1 MTGCAR
7 TSTTPLDADT
17 IEIAVRV
24 GAICDGADAD
34 RLARWQAAVET
45 LRRGFDDFI
54 VVDSAGGDHVADY
67 APVTARTNLY
77 GHTGTL
83 FREDAPL
90 LAHRRVLTIRMLHAG
105 EDDSGESLSARAVL
119 SSDRE
124 TVATGRA
131 IGGSSSALS
140 SPASQFAAVNR
151 VEYGRERGGSE
162 NSEHPKADGEHEGRE
177 QADGPSDGPELGAHA
192 GEIRLRGE
200 RLGCSAKVRLRGEIV
215 MTGPGGGAGG
225 VHDGFRHRFID
236 ASFPQCLDGG
246 MGIEGRGVRRER
258 SAAMLNAPSACACRS
273 ARASVPIWS
282 RSIA

>member
-1 MTGCAR
+1 MYKPIATRPLPETALGPDPFTCCALGVLLVAFTGVMTGCAR

-34 RLARWQAAVET
+34 RLARRQAAVET

-90 LAHRRVLTIRMLHAG
+90 LAHRRVLTIRMLRAG

-119 SSDRE
+119 SGDRE
-124 TVATGRA
+124 TIATGGA
-131 IGGSSSALS
+131 PATCLGIGG
-140 SPASQFAAVNR
+140 
-151 VEYGRERGGSE
+151 
-162 NSEHPKADGEHEGRE
+162 
-177 QADGPSDGPELGAHA
+177 
-192 GEIRLRGE
+192 
-200 RLGCSAKVRLRGEIV
+200 
-215 MTGPGGGAGG
+215 
-225 VHDGFRHRFID
+225 
-236 ASFPQCLDGG
+236 
-246 MGIEGRGVRRER
+246 
-258 SAAMLNAPSACACRS
+258 
-273 ARASVPIWS
+273 
-282 RSIA
+282 